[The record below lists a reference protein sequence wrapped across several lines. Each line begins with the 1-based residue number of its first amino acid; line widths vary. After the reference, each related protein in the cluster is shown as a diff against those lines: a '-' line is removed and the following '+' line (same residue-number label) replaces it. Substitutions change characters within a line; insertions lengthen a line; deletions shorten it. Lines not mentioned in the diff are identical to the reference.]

1 MATALKE
8 ALTHFNLRNESEK
21 TIMDAF
27 HRIAKVVFYGGYF
40 HVNED
45 TRIYPVEI
53 EFYLYGERPEDKD
66 TWKQDIKMLHKG
78 DKNEVPYFPN
88 TGSLYPHTFGVDV
101 TFENEEQEYRAS
113 FLIRKYQYELG
124 GEVVEN
130 PTYLWEDLFGY
141 NTFSGSGL
149 VIKWIDDPF
158 NDVHEPLTDKRI
170 NLKGK
175 DGKQDP
181 KPWRF
186 TKVGF

>member
-1 MATALKE
+1 MSHNYDIIRGELVNGRFTGTVRTA
-8 ALTHFNLRNESEK
+8 
-21 TIMDAF
+21 
-27 HRIAKVVFYGGYF
+27 
-40 HVNED
+40 
-45 TRIYPVEI
+45 
-53 EFYLYGERPEDKD
+53 
-66 TWKQDIKMLHKG
+66 QHK
-78 DKNEVPYFPN
+78 Y
-88 TGSLYPHTFGVDV
+88 DV

-141 NTFSGSGL
+141 NSFSGSGL
-149 VIKWIDDPF
+149 VIKWIDDPS
-158 NDVHEPLTDKRI
+158 NDVHKPLTDTRI